1 MQKALHSNVVSIGKF
16 EQHVVTKAILW
27 KNQCAQYFSSGLMGY
42 HSWFMKTVFITQKR
56 KMVPKMEAVFSNEY
70 LQKRLLETMQTDPK
84 ALNMSKKSSNMD
96 DKHT

>member
-1 MQKALHSNVVSIGKF
+1 
-16 EQHVVTKAILW
+16 
-27 KNQCAQYFSSGLMGY
+27 
-42 HSWFMKTVFITQKR
+42 
-56 KMVPKMEAVFSNEY
+56 MVPKMEAVFSNEY